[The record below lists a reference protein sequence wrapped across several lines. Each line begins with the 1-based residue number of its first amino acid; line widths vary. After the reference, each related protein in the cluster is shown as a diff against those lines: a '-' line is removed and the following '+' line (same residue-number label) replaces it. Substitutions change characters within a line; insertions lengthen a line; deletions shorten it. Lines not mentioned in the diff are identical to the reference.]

1 MLVVIDCRRNDGQGR
16 GECLASGILGEAHG
30 RWNGEVAEG
39 NSKHNYKLND

>member
-1 MLVVIDCRRNDGQGR
+1 MLVVIVCRRNDGQGR

-30 RWNGEVAEG
+30 RWNGEVADG